1 LLLDWLHSL
10 PLSVGAL
17 IVCLIFLVPTVVGSL
32 VVQPYVARLFRGE
45 KDVNTVLGFLL
56 NAFALY
62 FGVLLA
68 LLSIAVFENRNAA
81 EEAIDREAGQL
92 VSLYRN
98 MRHYPE
104 PLRGQLIGTLKEY
117 LDEETGPGWGAQ
129 RRGEISIRGVE
140 LTNKMHEMLATFTPG
155 QTSGEA
161 LRHAEALKE
170 FDDFIESRQHRIAAR
185 GERIPQIMWYIVI
198 AGAVMN
204 VFVVW
209 MFDVRRSTHVVVGGT
224 LSIFIAL
231 VIYMIAILDEP
242 FRGRDGLRPEGLIAV
257 RDQVKTQERP

>member
-1 LLLDWLHSL
+1 MLLDWLHSL
-10 PLSVGAL
+10 PIGVGAFV
-17 IVCLIFLVPTVVGSL
+17 VCLIFIVPTIVGSL
-32 VVQPYVARLFRGE
+32 IIQPFVVRLFRGE

-68 LLSIAVFENRNAA
+68 LLSIAVFENRNLA
-81 EEAIDREAGQL
+81 EEAVDREAGQL
-92 VSLYRN
+92 VSVYRN

-104 PLRGQLIGTLKEY
+104 PLRGQLIGALKEY

-129 RRGEISIRGVE
+129 RRGEISVRGVE
-140 LTNKMHEMLATFTPG
+140 LTNQMHELLSAFRPG
-155 QTSGEA
+155 ADSGEGV
-161 LRHAEALKE
+161 RHAEALKE
-170 FDDFIESRQHRIAAR
+170 FDEFIESRQHRVAAR

-209 MFDVRRSTHVVVGGT
+209 MFDVRRSTHIIVGST
-224 LSIFIAL
+224 LSLFIAL

-242 FRGRDGLRPEGLIAV
+242 FRGREGLRPEGLMAV
-257 RDQVKTQERP
+257 RDQVKAQERK